1 MKKRT
6 LKYFIAIFLL
16 SFYSNCQEPITDKDS
31 TFTNTVNETINAER
45 LGYVLSHE
53 HIMSN
58 FGKEPDNVSVYDEA
72 ELFEQVIPYLK
83 QLKLAGVHSIFDC
96 TTAYFGRRVD
106 LLKKISDSSGIQ
118 IITNTGIYGAANDK
132 YIPQMAY
139 GADAVS
145 LSKIW
150 TEEFEKGIDGTTIKP
165 GFIKLAFD
173 AGPPSE
179 IDKKLFEAGLL
190 THLNTGLTLAVHTGN
205 NPEAVRL
212 QLALLKKYDVDP
224 SAWIW
229 VHADAMENNE
239 LLFEVANNG
248 AWISLDGVNTASV
261 QDYLERLKRFREQGL
276 LQKVLLSH
284 DGNGFPKGGEI
295 RKFDAIPQNLIPMLI
310 SNGFTEKEVH
320 QLMVENPK
328 KAFGIIKSKK

>member
-6 LKYFIAIFLL
+6 LKYFIAVFLL
-16 SFYSNCQEPITDKDS
+16 SFYSYCQEPNISKDS
-31 TFTNTVNETINAER
+31 TIIHTVHGTINSDS

-58 FGKEPDNVSVYDEA
+58 FGAEPDNVAVYDEV
-72 ELFEQVIPYLK
+72 ELFKQVIPYLK

-106 LLKKISDSSGIQ
+106 LLKKISDFSGIH

-139 GADAVS
+139 DADATS

-150 TEEFEKGIDGTTIKP
+150 TEEFQKGIDGTTIKP

-179 IDKKLFEAGLL
+179 IDKKLFEAGVL

-212 QLALLKKYDVDP
+212 QLALLKKYDVDQ

-229 VHADAMENNE
+229 VHANAVENDA
-239 LLFEVANNG
+239 LLFEVATKG
-248 AWISLDGVNTASV
+248 AWISLDGVKETSV

-276 LQKVLLSH
+276 LNKVLLSH
-284 DGNGFPKGGEI
+284 DGNGFPRGGEI